1 MSDKSDKD
9 AAAPAAAP
17 KKKLSKK
24 LLMIIIIAV
33 VVLGG
38 GGAGAYFMLKGDSAE
53 AAPKPVKGA
62 VATMAEALTIN
73 LADGHYL
80 KLGFA
85 LQATEEAGETEI
97 DLAEAID
104 LAIDEY
110 TGKEIAEL
118 QAEKGRQEAKEA
130 LLTKIEKVYNVDD
143 KHIIMDIYF
152 TQFVT
157 Q

>member
-1 MSDKSDKD
+1 MSKD
-9 AAAPAAAP
+9 EMETPAEAP
-17 KKKLSKK
+17 KKSKK
-24 LLMIIIIAV
+24 MLMIIVIAL

-38 GGAGAYFMLKGDSAE
+38 GGAGAFLMMTGDSAE
-53 AAPKPVKGA
+53 AAEEKPVKGA
-62 VATMAEALTIN
+62 VVAMDSALTIN

-80 KLGFA
+80 KLAFT

-97 DLAEAID
+97 DNAEAID
-104 LAIDEY
+104 IAIDKY
-110 TGKEIAEL
+110 TGMKIAEL
-118 QAEKGRQEAKEA
+118 ETEKGRTTAKAE
-130 LLTKIEKVYNVDD
+130 LLDEIEKVYNVED

>member
-1 MSDKSDKD
+1 MSKD
-9 AAAPAAAP
+9 EKEAAEAP
-17 KKKLSKK
+17 KSRKM
-24 LLMIIIIAV
+24 LLIIAIAL

-38 GGAGAYFMLKGDSAE
+38 GGAGAFFVFSGDPAE
-53 AAPKPVKGA
+53 AAEAPVKGA
-62 VATMAEALTIN
+62 VVTMDDALTIN
-73 LADGHYL
+73 LAEGHYL

-85 LQATEEAGETEI
+85 LQATEEAGEEEI
-97 DLAEAID
+97 DMSEAID

-110 TGKEIAEL
+110 TGMDIAEL
-118 QAEKGRQEAKEA
+118 ETEKGREKAKQE
-130 LLTKIEKVYNVDD
+130 LLENIEKVYNVED

>member
-1 MSDKSDKD
+1 MSDKDE
-9 AAAPAAAP
+9 PTEAP
-17 KKKLSKK
+17 KKSKK
-24 LLMIIIIAV
+24 MLMIIVIAL

-38 GGAGAYFMLKGDSAE
+38 GGGGAFFMLRGDSAE
-53 AAPKPVKGA
+53 AAPEAPVKG
-62 VATMAEALTIN
+62 VVVPMENALTIN
-73 LADGHYL
+73 LAEGHYL

-104 LAIDEY
+104 LAIDQY
-110 TGKEIAEL
+110 TGMEIAEL
-118 QAEKGRQEAKEA
+118 ETEKGREKAKAE
-130 LLTKIEKVYNVDD
+130 LLENIEKVYNVDGM
-143 KHIIMDIYF
+143 HIIMDIYF